1 MKLWNPS
8 VSLAKLL
15 VQVCDRFRLS
25 NGLSFGPCMRLTF
38 PWGKGPVGYLEH
50 SPNLAMTLGF
60 SLPFVYS
67 PYPLLA
73 LHYASGIRIVDMLYY
88 ASWLDIGLV

>member
-1 MKLWNPS
+1 MKLWNPYL
-8 VSLAKLL
+8 SLAKLL
-15 VQVCDRFRLS
+15 VQVCDRFRLRTNS
-25 NGLSFGPCMRLTF
+25 LLGPCMRLTF
-38 PWGKGPVGYLEH
+38 PLGKGTLRLFEH
-50 SPNLAMTLGF
+50 SPTFAMTLGL

-67 PYPLLA
+67 PYLLLA